1 MTFGADDAE
10 PSQAATAKK
19 EKQIVFPPLAI
30 ANHMAPE
37 PGDWRA
43 RVLCPYCEEET
54 YMDPGGEDSEEEARY
69 NQDERG
75 FGDVEAFRAHLEW
88 SHTAMVA
95 VPQVGVPKVLVEA
108 AGGGCVVM

>member
-1 MTFGADDAE
+1 MTSGADDAE
-10 PSQAATAKK
+10 PGQAATAKK